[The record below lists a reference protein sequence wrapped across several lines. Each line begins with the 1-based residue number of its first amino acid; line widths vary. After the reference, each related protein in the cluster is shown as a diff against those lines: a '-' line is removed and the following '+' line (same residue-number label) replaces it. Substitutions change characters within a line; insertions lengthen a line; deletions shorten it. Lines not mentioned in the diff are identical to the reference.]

1 MAILSIVRIQ
11 FILTSVTRSFT
22 LIFLFFINKRLSNK
36 YQQFCYT
43 TTFKNTYFFFFNIKM
58 NLREEALNLHRTKR
72 GKIATQSKV
81 NVKTKE
87 DLSLIYTPGVAEVCN
102 EIVSDK
108 NKIWEYTIKSNSVA
122 VVTDGSA
129 VLGLGN
135 IGAEAALP
143 VMEGKCVLFKELA
156 DIDAFPICIKTQNDK
171 EIINIVKNIAPVF
184 GGINLEDISA
194 PRCFKIEEALLD
206 IGIPV
211 MHDDQ
216 HGSAIVILA
225 ALMNAA
231 KVVNKRIEDLKVV
244 INGAGAAGTAVTKLL
259 LCLGIDK
266 NICTSVKEIVL
277 CDSKGIIYDGR
288 ADLNEFKAQLAKFTN
303 RSKRKGTLKDALQG
317 GDAFIGVS
325 AANLLTSENLK
336 GMNKDAIVFAMAN
349 PIPEIMPDEAKKVAV
364 VVGTGRSDYPN
375 QINNSLAFPGVFRGA
390 LDAKAVIINN
400 EMKIAAAHALANC
413 VEPTKDKILP
423 YTLDKQVVP
432 KVAEAVKKVAI
443 ETGVVRK

>member
-1 MAILSIVRIQ
+1 
-11 FILTSVTRSFT
+11 
-22 LIFLFFINKRLSNK
+22 
-36 YQQFCYT
+36 
-43 TTFKNTYFFFFNIKM
+43 M
-58 NLREEALNLHRTKR
+58 NLREEALRLHKTNK
-72 GKIATQSKV
+72 GKIAIKSKV

-87 DLSLIYTPGVAEVCN
+87 DLSLVYTPGVAEVCK
-102 EIVSDK
+102 EIATNK
-108 NKIWEYTIKSNSVA
+108 NSVYDYTFKSNSVA

-184 GGINLEDISA
+184 GGINLEDIAA
-194 PRCFKIEEALLD
+194 PRCFTIEEALLD

-231 KVVNKRIEDLKVV
+231 KVVGKRIEDLKVV
-244 INGAGAAGTAVTKLL
+244 INGAGAAGTAITKLL

-266 NICTSVKEIVL
+266 NICTSVREIVV

-288 ADLNEFKAQLAKFTN
+288 ADLNEFKAQLAKVTN
-303 RSKRKGTLKDALQG
+303 RSKRKGTLKDALEG
-317 GDAFIGVS
+317 ADAFIGVS
-325 AANLLTSENLK
+325 AGNLLNADDLRK
-336 GMNKDAIVFAMAN
+336 MNKDSIVFAMAN
-349 PIPEIMPDEAKKVAV
+349 PVPEIMPEEASKVAA
-364 VVGTGRSDYPN
+364 VVGTGRSDFPN

-390 LDAKAVIINN
+390 LDSKATVINN
-400 EMKIAAAHALANC
+400 EMKIAASHALANC
-413 VEPTKDKILP
+413 IEPTKDNILP
-423 YTLDKQVVP
+423 YTLDKQIVP
-432 KVAEAVKKVAI
+432 KVAEAVRKAAI
-443 ETGVVRK
+443 ESDVVRE